1 MTFTFVTLSGYA
13 VLVYIIAL
21 GLFAVGSSIAKRTV
35 ASSRRKRLLK
45 IPREVEVAVLEPPR
59 IVVQPWLLARCDTDD
74 DVAV

>member
-13 VLVYIIAL
+13 VLVYIIVL

-45 IPREVEVAVLEPPR
+45 IPREVEVVVLEPPR